1 MFKKITAAVSA
12 ILLLTTLTACS
23 PADDKGSDTSSPDG
37 ANIGSVQSMS
47 ESAPVSSETSGESS
61 TENVPEI
68 SEPSIIDLNGKG
80 GKLFGMPRS
89 SDTLVEFTYDSLYK
103 RIKDNLNADA
113 ALMETLNEI
122 GNDDI
127 SETFYRAVSLTN
139 AFVNRNLTEWDI
151 DGPAQIETDD
161 GTFYEKGVTYDSFY
175 NALCGV
181 FAEEYIPQ
189 MTVYPFF
196 LSYNGGVWLQSIGIS
211 IDTSIIHTEYEIIEN
226 TSSAV
231 EFDTVHYCLGENDTA
246 AEYDETKK
254 DEYIQ
259 KRLRNRFVMTE
270 NGWRAVEVAGFFGD
284 RSSLGK

>member
-1 MFKKITAAVSA
+1 MFKKNTAAVSA
-12 ILLLTTLTACS
+12 MLLLTALTACS

-89 SDTLVEFTYDSLYK
+89 SDTLIEFTYDSLYK

-151 DGPAQIETDD
+151 DGPAQIKTDN
-161 GTFYEKGVTYDSFY
+161 GTFYEKSVTYDSFC

-181 FAEEYIPQ
+181 FAEKYVPQ

-226 TSSAV
+226 TPSAV

-254 DEYIQ
+254 NEYIQ
-259 KRLRNRFVMTE
+259 KRLRNRFVMME

-284 RSSLGK
+284 RSSLGQ